1 MHKRDIAGKVDPSYY
16 DNLTRE
22 PAIIVLQFLHQAEEG
37 GGAHQ

>member
-1 MHKRDIAGKVDPSYY
+1 MLERGIAGKLDSSYY